1 MFRANAKPNPGGKR
15 QQASDTGTL
24 LRLEGVW
31 TGRGVEGHLPAAAR
45 IMTPRELPAAKSD
58 LYHPAKY
65 QNQIVNKL
73 VKYQANAPLNNE
85 LLSPSRFYLVWIIVR
100 VLIT

>member
-1 MFRANAKPNPGGKR
+1 MGG
-15 QQASDTGTL
+15 G
-24 LRLEGVW
+24 G
-31 TGRGVEGHLPAAAR
+31 GGGVEGHLPAAAR

-73 VKYQANAPLNNE
+73 VKYQANAPVNYE
-85 LLSPSRFYLVWIIVR
+85 ILSPSRFYLVWIIVR